1 MTAPPRSNYCAILRV
16 CSWQEDLLPP
26 PQEPQGWARGEAWDL
41 EGHPEPR
48 WGRGRDPG
56 QRQCVGQ
63 GVPSAPPRRSLNRT
77 LRPTQAKA
85 RSVPPPPPLCLRSLR
100 ILHPD
105 PPPHHP
111 THHVQP
117 CLPQLVPSHAWSS
130 TWSLVTDRWPLI
142 PYAGT
147 LQSENMPGKRGHC

>member
-1 MTAPPRSNYCAILRV
+1 MKGGGPLTLDSPPRSNYCAILRV

-85 RSVPPPPPLCLRSLR
+85 RSVPPPPLCLRSLR

-105 PPPHHP
+105 TPPPIILLIMSSP
-111 THHVQP
+111 VCPSSFQAMLG
-117 CLPQLVPSHAWSS
+117 LPLGASS
-130 TWSLVTDRWPLI
+130 LT
-142 PYAGT
+142 G
-147 LQSENMPGKRGHC
+147 GH